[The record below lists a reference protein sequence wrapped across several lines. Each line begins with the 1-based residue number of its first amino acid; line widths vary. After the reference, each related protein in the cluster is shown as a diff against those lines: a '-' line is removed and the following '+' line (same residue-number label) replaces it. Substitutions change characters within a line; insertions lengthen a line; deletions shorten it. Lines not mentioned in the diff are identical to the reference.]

1 MDLKQFLNDAP
12 KEVGGVVE
20 ALAEAAKDISAL
32 IGRNGLENDLGSEI
46 GKANQDGDTQKA
58 LDIKAEEIITQKLQG
73 TEAEMLLSE
82 ETEKPLPINQQGS
95 LIVAIDPLD
104 GSSNISVNVTIGTI
118 FSILPR
124 GDILQ
129 KGRNQLAAGFFTYG
143 AQTTLILATA
153 KSKARCFI
161 LDTKTGD
168 FVSTNE
174 AHIPDETNEYAIN
187 AAYAKHWHPPINQ
200 WMDEV
205 LDGSKSYRMRWVGSL
220 VADAWRIF
228 QRGGIFLYPGDS
240 RKGYEQGRLRLIYE
254 ANPIAFLTEK
264 AGGMASNGS
273 EAILDITPQD
283 LHQRTPLIF
292 GSSSEVKRLIALHA
306 KFASE
311 R

>member
-1 MDLKQFLNDAP
+1 MDLRQFLNDT
-12 KEVGGVVE
+12 EVAGVVE

-46 GKANQDGDTQKA
+46 GKANKDGDTQKA

-95 LIVAIDPLD
+95 LIVAVDPLD

-118 FSILPR
+118 FSILPK
-124 GDILQ
+124 GEILQ

-143 AQTTLILATA
+143 PQTTLILATA

-168 FVSTNE
+168 FVEAGE
-174 AHIPDETNEYAIN
+174 AHISDETNEYAIN
-187 AAYAKHWHPPINQ
+187 AAYAKHWFEPITQ
-200 WMDEV
+200 WMEEA
-205 LDGSKSYRMRWVGSL
+205 LNNKSKSYRMRWVGSL

-228 QRGGIFLYPGDS
+228 QRGGIFLYPGDA

-264 AGGMASNGS
+264 AGGVATDGS

-292 GSSSEVKRLIALHA
+292 GASSEVKRLIDLHT

>member
-1 MDLKQFLNDAP
+1 
-12 KEVGGVVE
+12 
-20 ALAEAAKDISAL
+20 
-32 IGRNGLENDLGSEI
+32 
-46 GKANQDGDTQKA
+46 
-58 LDIKAEEIITQKLQG
+58 
-73 TEAEMLLSE
+73 MLLSE
-82 ETEKPLPINQQGS
+82 ETEKPLPINQQGN
-95 LIVAIDPLD
+95 LIVAVDPLD

-124 GDILQ
+124 GEILQ

-143 AQTTLILATA
+143 PQTTLILATV
-153 KSKARCFI
+153 KSKAVCFT

-187 AAYAKHWHPPINQ
+187 AAYAKHWFKPITQ
-200 WMDEV
+200 WMDEI
-205 LDGSKSYRMRWVGSL
+205 LYESNSYRMRWVGSL

-228 QRGGIFLYPGDS
+228 QRGGVFLYPGDK
-240 RKGYEQGRLRLIYE
+240 RKGYENGRLRLIYE

-264 AGGMASNGS
+264 AGGMASNGN

-292 GSSSEVKRLIALHA
+292 GASSEVKRIIALHA
-306 KFASE
+306 KFGSE